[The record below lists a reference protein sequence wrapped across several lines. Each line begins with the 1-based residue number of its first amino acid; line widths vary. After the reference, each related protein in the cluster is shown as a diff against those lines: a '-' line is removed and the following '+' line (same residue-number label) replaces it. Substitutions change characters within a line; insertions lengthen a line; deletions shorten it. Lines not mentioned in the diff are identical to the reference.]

1 MGMRT
6 LMNAV
11 GLPDEHTRFDRKDH
25 IKIHWENIDDSY
37 LYLFALTSVEP
48 DPNGTPYDYY
58 SITHAPKDYVAKP
71 GTITIE
77 TLDKQYQTVFFL
89 SVLCQYSQNAWNIS
103 MEHLP
108 NIEINLMFED
118 VIGNQKK
125 PSKWDWKKICL
136 MYKCDTCMG
145 EKMEH

>member
-1 MGMRT
+1 MSLPKNATPRSRPLSTAIWSSPYT
-6 LMNAV
+6 LGKTLYKVPQQSHFVFTA
-11 GLPDEHTRFDRKDH
+11 
-25 IKIHWENIDDSY
+25 Y

-77 TLDKQYQTVFFL
+77 TLDKQY
-89 SVLCQYSQNAWNIS
+89 QNAWNIS